1 MEKYKV
7 AKTIGDGTYGSVV
20 KAYNRETG
28 EVVAIKKLKKKFY
41 KWDSCV
47 SLREVRSLMKL
58 SHPNIV
64 DLKEVIKDKNTL
76 YFVFEY

>member
-1 MEKYKV
+1 MEKYKI
-7 AKTIGDGTYGSVV
+7 AQTIGDGTYGSVV
-20 KAYNRETG
+20 KAYDKETG
-28 EVVAIKKLKKKFY
+28 DVVAIKKLKKKFY

-47 SLREVRSLMKL
+47 TLREVRSLIKL